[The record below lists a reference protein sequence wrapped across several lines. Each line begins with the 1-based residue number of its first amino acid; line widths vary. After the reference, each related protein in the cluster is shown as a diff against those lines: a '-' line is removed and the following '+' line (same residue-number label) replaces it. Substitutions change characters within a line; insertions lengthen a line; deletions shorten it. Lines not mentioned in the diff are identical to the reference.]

1 MDPIRLNAKERRS
14 KYFLPLFVGAIW
26 NLVFG
31 SIGLF
36 KLQLSNSLFLISIT
50 PGAKLVANQIWWFVV
65 LIAGIGYGIVGFKND
80 KFRFF
85 ITFGAIGKIAF
96 FVLVSYLWLNSTA
109 TDFAIIVA
117 ALDLIWAIYY
127 FYFIFKTKEYGIF
140 LIRKAI

>member
-1 MDPIRLNAKERRS
+1 MDSIRLNAEKRRS

-36 KLQLSNSLFLISIT
+36 TLQLSNSLFLNSIT
-50 PGAKLVANQIWWFVV
+50 SGAKLVAYQIWWFVV
-65 LIAGIGYGIVGFKND
+65 LIAGVGYGIVGFKND
-80 KFRFF
+80 KFRLF

-117 ALDLIWAIYY
+117 TGDLIWAIY
-127 FYFIFKTKEYGIF
+127 FSILF
-140 LIRKAI
+140 LRPKNTGFFNS